1 MPRGSVLGPRSSQG
15 AREPP
20 SPQGQAG
27 CLRNCPESGQRHA
40 GSPAQWNPAAS
51 WSLTSSPISLA
62 ELLPHLGGLQLQG
75 HEAAFPAEVRLL
87 RAPQLGRGWAEGRTP
102 HHRPTIPLS
111 ISPGPLCWLLWPS
124 WMPSRKWPTW
134 PPTPEVGRGRGWR
147 LGRPQV
153 RFGGR
158 KGPVEYD
165 PGRGRQA
172 QSQDLEFCS
181 RMKGAGCRER
191 ERRSLEDGKRER
203 VGGDAVFQG
212 FLFSLRVAC
221 LTPQPQLFALPYS
234 ESHYGFFSPTPIR
247 LSESTP
253 GQVGG
258 PSGLALAS
266 PLLSRRSSRNLGPL
280 FLRVV
285 RTKTVGTC
293 WHSHL
298 HLGTPGRG
306 CWRAGGD
313 FGWLFGQSFV
323 LASPRGV
330 GRTLA

>member
-158 KGPVEYD
+158 KGPMEYG

-191 ERRSLEDGKRER
+191 EPPVARGWQAGAGRRRRG
-203 VGGDAVFQG
+203 V
-212 FLFSLRVAC
+212 
-221 LTPQPQLFALPYS
+221 
-234 ESHYGFFSPTPIR
+234 
-247 LSESTP
+247 P
-253 GQVGG
+253 GV
-258 PSGLALAS
+258 SVLA
-266 PLLSRRSSRNLGPL
+266 
-280 FLRVV
+280 
-285 RTKTVGTC
+285 
-293 WHSHL
+293 
-298 HLGTPGRG
+298 
-306 CWRAGGD
+306 AGGLFD
-313 FGWLFGQSFV
+313 PSATVICPSVQRVSLWLLLTHPHPPF
-323 LASPRGV
+323 
-330 GRTLA
+330 